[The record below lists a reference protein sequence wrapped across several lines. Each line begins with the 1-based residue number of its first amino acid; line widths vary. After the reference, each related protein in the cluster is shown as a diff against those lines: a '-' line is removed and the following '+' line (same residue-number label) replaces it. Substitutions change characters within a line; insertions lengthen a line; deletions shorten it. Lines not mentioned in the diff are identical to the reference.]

1 MNAPGTAP
9 SATFTLTF
17 TISDSINQVPI
28 TMTVTILPTLPPVI
42 TNSALTKVTI
52 IGGEA
57 SQSRT
62 FTATDPQGFTITGSS
77 VGTLP
82 SYVTY
87 SNFKFTIAPGL
98 NEPSA
103 IVTIQYKASN
113 PYISSAP
120 QSFDVEVIFNDPPVQ
135 TAGISDFSISVGQ
148 QITKSILANDPQGR
162 TVTLTMTNTLPSYI
176 TIPGTFQFLFKPLL
190 TQGNSTFTG
199 TYSLSDGLKTTSG
212 LTFKVTVVN
221 DQPVVTPIADFSIQ
235 AGSSSVTKTIVA
247 VDPEGATVSVTSVS
261 ISHTSFITRSG
272 FTFTIAPPLNTA
284 ALIATVTY
292 YISDGINTVGS
303 FQFKVTVINNPPTID
318 QNIGDFTMHVG
329 SGPITKSIQVSDQEG
344 ATVTTS
350 LNSNFGFISLSGFQ
364 FTFTPLTTQGNGTF
378 TAQYMISDGVQQ
390 VGWTTFIVTVV
401 NDQPVV
407 TPIADFSISAGSPSV
422 TKTIVAVDPEGATL
436 SVTSVTISHTF
447 ITRSGFTFTIAP
459 PLNTAA
465 LTATVSYK
473 IYDGINT
480 VGPFQFLVTVSN
492 NPPTIDQNIAD
503 FTMHVGSGPIQK
515 SIQVSDLEGATV
527 SVSLYQAYSFISMN
541 VYQFTFNPLLT
552 QGNSTTTVQYKIS
565 DGVNNVGWTSFIVT
579 VVNDQ
584 PVVTP
589 IADFSISAGSP
600 SVTKTVIATDPEGG
614 TVQIVSGSVTIS
626 HTSFITRSGMVF
638 TINPPIN
645 TAATIATVK
654 YSVTDGINTVGLYTL
669 LITIKNDPP
678 TLDQNI
684 ADFTVYVGSGPITK
698 SILATD
704 PEGATIILTDL
715 TTGLPSFITRAGLTL
730 SFNPSYSSGNSTTP
744 IQYKLYDG
752 VQYIGPFTFTVKV
765 ENRVPVISTPIQ
777 DISMAVGT
785 GPITNVIDAIDPDG
799 RTLTLTLTA
808 SPPSY
813 VTKNGLVF
821 TINPSMTQS
830 SGSISISFTLT
841 DGVNTLPASS
851 FTITLINQPPV
862 WTAVMVDQQCTVGS
876 ICNYD
881 PGFNDPEGGTVTMSF
896 TKPSWVTT
904 TATNGFKIQPSY
916 LVSPGFYDVMNI
928 ILSDGFNTIAPVQ
941 FKVEVIN
948 TPPVSQTLADLTVLV
963 GQTASYSVLPS
974 SDPEGNAIQTNVY
987 YLDSSYS
994 SFDSTA
1000 LKILFAP
1007 PLYQAEE
1014 VRTIEV
1020 QYFDGA
1026 LTTSN
1031 TFKLK
1036 ILNAPALFMP
1046 NLTEQNLTETFSS
1059 TYTLPIPFDP
1069 EGNAVSFQFINV
1081 LDLPSF
1087 ATWNDL
1093 SKSLSFSP
1101 LPADV
1106 GKNFSCKFNLSDGA
1120 QMSQYLLN
1128 ITVRAIPKVT
1138 GNFAN
1143 MVNSL
1148 SNLGPPYF
1156 TSGPSISLK
1165 AGTKLSYELPT
1176 IADPD
1181 NDPIEAPIITLG
1193 PISPFSKLGSATKIE
1208 LAPEVK
1214 DVGTYKI
1221 KVLLK
1226 DKNPLSVSQK
1236 EYSITVEVLP
1246 IETTQSTTII
1256 VGNSTSSSGSHTNSS
1271 SQIKFTPTKVSLQL
1285 AKGKINN
1292 DGYLTLKFVPSLN
1305 NYLLASRMQ
1314 AGPFLVTLV
1323 EPTWNGNSPT
1333 TKLVKE
1339 ALSRDRK
1346 TGTQLKYNVTE
1357 VTLTQVKL
1365 QLDLGVI
1372 ASLPSASV
1380 ILYVNNL
1387 FSKTTIFLWK

>member
-1 MNAPGTAP
+1 
-9 SATFTLTF
+9 
-17 TISDSINQVPI
+17 
-28 TMTVTILPTLPPVI
+28 MTVTILPTLPPVI

-52 IGGEA
+52 IGGES
-57 SQSRT
+57 SQTRT
-62 FTATDPQGFTITGSS
+62 FTATDPQSFTLTGSG

-82 SYVTY
+82 SFVTY
-87 SNFKFTIAPGL
+87 SNFQFTIAPGP

-120 QSFDVEVIFNDPPVQ
+120 EQFQVEVIFNDPPVQ

-148 QITKSILANDPQGR
+148 QITKSISANDPQGR
-162 TVTLTMTNTLPSYI
+162 TVTLTMSNTLPSYI

-199 TYSLSDGLKTTSG
+199 TYSLSDGIKTTTG

-221 DQPVVTPIADFSIQ
+221 D
-235 AGSSSVTKTIVA
+235 
-247 VDPEGATVSVTSVS
+247 E
-261 ISHTSFITRSG
+261 
-272 FTFTIAPPLNTA
+272 
-284 ALIATVTY
+284 
-292 YISDGINTVGS
+292 
-303 FQFKVTVINNPPTID
+303 
-318 QNIGDFTMHVG
+318 
-329 SGPITKSIQVSDQEG
+329 
-344 ATVTTS
+344 
-350 LNSNFGFISLSGFQ
+350 
-364 FTFTPLTTQGNGTF
+364 
-378 TAQYMISDGVQQ
+378 
-390 VGWTTFIVTVV
+390 
-401 NDQPVV
+401 PVV

-422 TKTIVAVDPEGATL
+422 TKSIVAVDPEGATL
-436 SVTSVTISHTF
+436 TATSVSISHTF

-459 PLNTAA
+459 PLNTVA

-473 IYDGINT
+473 IYDGVNT
-480 VGPFQFLVTVSN
+480 VGPFQFIVTVIN
-492 NPPTIDQNIAD
+492 NPPNIDQNIAD
-503 FTMHVGSGPIQK
+503 FTIHVGSGPIQK

-527 SVSLYQAYSFISMN
+527 SVSLFQTFSFISLN
-541 VYQFTFNPLLT
+541 AYQFTFNPLLT
-552 QGNSTTTVQYKIS
+552 QGNSTVTVEYKIS
-565 DGVNNVGWTSFIVT
+565 DGVHYVGWTSFIVT

-600 SVTKTVIATDPEGG
+600 SVAKTVIATDPEGG
-614 TVQIVSGSVTIS
+614 TVQFASGSVTIS
-626 HTSFITRSGMVF
+626 HSSFISRSGMTF

-645 TAATIATVK
+645 TAATVATVR
-654 YSVTDGINTVGLYTL
+654 YSVSDGVNTVGLYTL
-669 LITIKNDPP
+669 LITVINEPP

-684 ADFTVYVGSGPITK
+684 PDFTVYVGSGPITK
-698 SILATD
+698 SILASD
-704 PEGATIILTDL
+704 PEGATVVLTDL
-715 TTGLPSFITRAGLTL
+715 TTGLPTFITRTGLTF
-730 SFNPSYSSGNSTTP
+730 SFNPSYSSGNSTIP
-744 IQYKLYDG
+744 IQYQLYDG
-752 VQYIGPFTFTVKV
+752 VQHIGPFTFTVKV
-765 ENRVPVISTPIQ
+765 ENRVPVINTPTQ

-785 GPITNVIDAIDPDG
+785 GPITNVINAADPDG
-799 RTLTLTLTA
+799 KILTLTLTT
-808 SPPSY
+808 SYPSF
-813 VTKNGLVF
+813 VTVSGLVF
-821 TINPSMTQS
+821 TINPPKTQS
-830 SGSISISFTLT
+830 SGTTTITFTLS
-841 DGVNTLPASS
+841 DGINTLPAST
-851 FTITLINQPPV
+851 FTITLINSPPV
-862 WTAVMVDQQCTVGS
+862 WTEVLIDQQCTVGS
-876 ICNYD
+876 ICNYG
-881 PGFNDPEGGTVTMSF
+881 PGFNDPEGGTVTMTF
-896 TKPSWVTT
+896 TKPSWVT
-904 TATNGFKIQPSY
+904 ATVSNGFKIQPPYS
-916 LVSPGFYDVMNI
+916 VSPGFYDVMNI
-928 ILSDGFNTIAPVQ
+928 ILSDGVNAIAPVQ

-948 TPPVSQTLADLTVLV
+948 TPPVSQTLADLTVTV
-963 GQTASYSVLPS
+963 GQTSSYSVLPS
-974 SDPEGNAIQTNVY
+974 SDPEGNTLQIRVY
-987 YLDSSYS
+987 YLDLSYS
-994 SFDSTA
+994 SFDSTT

-1020 QYFDGA
+1020 EYFDGA
-1026 LTTSN
+1026 LRTSN
-1031 TFKLK
+1031 TFKLT

-1128 ITVRAIPKVT
+1128 ITVRALPKVN

-1156 TSGPSISLK
+1156 TTGPSISLK
-1165 AGTKLSYELPT
+1165 AGTKLSYELPN

-1181 NDPIEAPIITLG
+1181 NDPMEIPIITLG

-1214 DVGTYKI
+1214 DIGTYKI

-1226 DKNPLSVSQK
+1226 DKNPVSVSSK

-1246 IETTQSTTII
+1246 IEGTQSSTI
-1256 VGNSTSSSGSHTNSS
+1256 VVDNTTSSSGSHTNLS

-1292 DGYLTLKFVPSLN
+1292 DGYLTLKFVPRLN
-1305 NYLLASRMQ
+1305 NNVLASRMQ

-1323 EPTWNGNSPT
+1323 EPSWNGNSPT
-1333 TKLVKE
+1333 SKLVKE
-1339 ALSRDRK
+1339 ALSKDRT
-1346 TGTQLKYNVTE
+1346 TGTSLKYNVTE
-1357 VTLTQVKL
+1357 VTLTQAKL

-1372 ASLPSASV
+1372 ASLPSSSV
-1380 ILYVNNL
+1380 ILYINNL
-1387 FSKTTIFLWK
+1387 FSKTTMSLWK